1 MHNSYTEHT
10 NCCSIICILVSTLSP
25 FITSLWS
32 VCCLVLGCILLFW
45 PHTIWFR
52 PNKPTVVQKQA
63 EAHFSWYLEPRWIC
77 DNRLFC
83 VLPAQTDYA
92 FKSQVL
98 VGLPWGLRF
107 VLDSRSVRTDNE
119 TRTTKKLKTDQK
131 FGQTADT
138 LIISKIHLAVESGWF
153 SLLTKYCVTA
163 ADL

>member
-1 MHNSYTEHT
+1 M
-10 NCCSIICILVSTLSP
+10 
-25 FITSLWS
+25 
-32 VCCLVLGCILLFW
+32 
-45 PHTIWFR
+45 
-52 PNKPTVVQKQA
+52 
-63 EAHFSWYLEPRWIC
+63 
-77 DNRLFC
+77 
-83 VLPAQTDYA
+83 LPAQTDYA